1 MDATTDDVDEPLD
14 APGDDGGKHVDA
26 TGDDVDEPLDATG
39 DDGGEHVDATGDDV
53 VIGHGIGGIIS

>member
-1 MDATTDDVDEPLD
+1 
-14 APGDDGGKHVDA
+14 
-26 TGDDVDEPLDATG
+26 LDATG